1 MMPTGFHK
9 RAFVNIVSAI
19 KASENSK
26 KITLVPATHEASRQ
40 QRSQRNRHHGGR
52 QPTRLA
58 RLPRG
63 GLIGENHQRNFH
75 PIDDGGP
82 PEVHTLI
89 AAFTGCNDR
98 KLC

>member
-40 QRSQRNRHHGGR
+40 QRSQRNRHHGG
-52 QPTRLA
+52 
-58 RLPRG
+58 
-63 GLIGENHQRNFH
+63 
-75 PIDDGGP
+75 P
-82 PEVHTLI
+82 PEAHTLI

-98 KLC
+98 KLFWTLEQVHAR